1 MNEIMKNP
9 EIVPDKISNPIN
21 RKVIV
26 GILGIGLGIFI
37 LLNIVSEDDAGM
49 LALIPSLV
57 FSSGVAILS
66 FIMAKQNENG
76 ILAKAY
82 FFLGLAF
89 TSYVIAEVLYYTFE
103 LILEIEAYP
112 SIADVFF
119 FALYP
124 GILAFLL
131 LNMKYFHSGFT
142 LFQKIWIPT
151 IPIFALIVYVVMSIG
166 VPDAELNFDFY
177 YGLIFVAA
185 ASTTL
190 SFTIIGALTFREGIL
205 GPIWLL
211 LVIGLMINA
220 AGDVWYY
227 HLEIFGEYFDAHP
240 VTVVWFVANL
250 FMIYALYKHIK
261 SV

>member
-1 MNEIMKNP
+1 MKEP
-9 EIVPDKISNPIN
+9 KIVPDKISNPIN
-21 RKVIV
+21 RKVII
-26 GILGIGLGIFI
+26 GILAIGFGIFI
-37 LLNIVSEDDAGM
+37 VLNLVSEDDVGM
-49 LALIPSLV
+49 LALIPSLI

-66 FIMAKQNENG
+66 FIVAKQNERG
-76 ILAKAY
+76 IVSKSY

-89 TSYVIAEVLYYTFE
+89 TSYVIAEILYYTFD
-103 LILEIEAYP
+103 LVLGIEAYP

-124 GILAFLL
+124 GTLAYLL
-131 LNMKYFHSGFT
+131 LNIKYFHSGFSIS
-142 LFQKIWIPT
+142 QKIWVPA
-151 IPIFALIVYVVMSIG
+151 IPIFALMAYIVMSIS
-166 VPDAELNFDFY
+166 VPDSELNFDFY

-190 SFTIIGALTFREGIL
+190 SFTIIGAIIFREGIL

-261 SV
+261 NI

>member
-1 MNEIMKNP
+1 MKNP

-21 RKVIV
+21 RKAIAV
-26 GILGIGLGIFI
+26 ILGIGFGIFI
-37 LLNIVSEDDAGM
+37 ALNLVSEEDAGT

-57 FSSGVAILS
+57 FSSAVAILS
-66 FIMAKQNENG
+66 FVMAKQNENG

-82 FFLGLAF
+82 FFLGIAF
-89 TSYVIAEVLYYTFE
+89 TSYVTAEVLYYLFE
-103 LILEIEAYP
+103 LILEIDSYP

-119 FALYP
+119 FTVYP
-124 GILAFLL
+124 GILIFLF

-142 LFQKIWIPT
+142 LFQKIWVPA
-151 IPIFALIVYVVMSIG
+151 IPIFALIVYVIMSIS

-185 ASTTL
+185 ASITL

-205 GPIWLL
+205 GPIWFL
-211 LVIGLMINA
+211 LVMGLMINA

-240 VTVVWFVANL
+240 VTVVWFVANM

>member
-1 MNEIMKNP
+1 MKNLD
-9 EIVPDKISNPIN
+9 IVPDKMSNPIN
-21 RKVIV
+21 RKVIA

-37 LLNIVSEDDAGM
+37 ALNLASEEDVGTT
-49 LALIPSLV
+49 ALVPSLI
-57 FSSGVAILS
+57 FSAGVAILS

-142 LFQKIWIPT
+142 LFQKIWVPI
-151 IPIFALIVYVVMSIG
+151 IPIFALIVYVIMSIS

-177 YGLIFVAA
+177 YGLIFVAG

-190 SFTIIGALTFREGIL
+190 SFTIIGALTFREGVL
-205 GPIWLL
+205 GPIWFL

-220 AGDVWYY
+220 AGDVWHY

-261 SV
+261 SI

>member
-1 MNEIMKNP
+1 MNRIMKNP
-9 EIVPDKISNPIN
+9 DIVPDKMSNPIN
-21 RKVIV
+21 RKVIA

-37 LLNIVSEDDAGM
+37 ALNLASEEDVGTT
-49 LALIPSLV
+49 ALVPSLI
-57 FSSGVAILS
+57 FSAGVAILS

-89 TSYVIAEVLYYTFE
+89 TSYMIAEVLYYTFE

-124 GILAFLL
+124 GILVFLL

-142 LFQKIWIPT
+142 LFQKIWVPI
-151 IPIFALIVYVVMSIG
+151 IPIFALIVYVIMSISI
-166 VPDAELNFDFY
+166 PDAELNFDFY

-205 GPIWLL
+205 GPIWFL

-261 SV
+261 NI

>member
-1 MNEIMKNP
+1 MGRIMKTP

-21 RKVIV
+21 RKAIIV
-26 GILGIGLGIFI
+26 ILGIGFGIFI
-37 LLNIVSEDDAGM
+37 ALNFASEDDAGM
-49 LALIPSLV
+49 IALIASLG

-66 FIMAKQNENG
+66 FIVAKQNESG
-76 ILAKAY
+76 IISKAY

-89 TSYVIAEVLYYTFE
+89 TAYVIAEVLYYTFD
-103 LILEIEAYP
+103 LILGIEAYP

-124 GILAFLL
+124 GTLAYLL
-131 LNMKYFHSGFT
+131 LNMKYFHSGFSI
-142 LFQKIWIPT
+142 FQKIWVPAIPV
-151 IPIFALIVYVVMSIG
+151 FALIVYVAMSIG

-205 GPIWLL
+205 GPIWFL

-220 AGDVWYY
+220 AGDIWYY

-261 SV
+261 NI

>member
-1 MNEIMKNP
+1 MKDP

-21 RKVIV
+21 LKVIAI
-26 GILGIGLGIFI
+26 ILGIGLCIFI
-37 LLNIVSEDDAGM
+37 GLNLASEEDAGT
-49 LALIPSLV
+49 LALIFSLV

-66 FIMAKQNENG
+66 FIMAKQNDSG

-82 FFLGLAF
+82 FLLGLAF
-89 TSYVIAEVLYYTFE
+89 TSYLIAEILYYTFE
-103 LILEIEAYP
+103 LILEIESYP

-124 GILAFLL
+124 GTLAFLL
-131 LNMKYFHSGFT
+131 LNMKYFHSGFSK
-142 LFQKIWIPT
+142 FQKIWVPA
-151 IPIFALIVYVVMSIG
+151 IPIFALMVYITMSIG

-240 VTVVWFVANL
+240 VTVVWFVANM

>member
-1 MNEIMKNP
+1 MKEP
-9 EIVPDKISNPIN
+9 KIVPDKISNPIN
-21 RKVIV
+21 RKVII
-26 GILGIGLGIFI
+26 GILTIGFGIFI
-37 LLNIVSEDDAGM
+37 ALNLVSEDDVGI
-49 LALIPSLV
+49 LALILSLI

-66 FIMAKQNENG
+66 FIVAKQNERG
-76 ILAKAY
+76 IVAKSY

-89 TSYVIAEVLYYTFE
+89 TSYVIAEALYYTFD
-103 LILEIEAYP
+103 LVLGIEAYP

-124 GILAFLL
+124 GTLAYLL
-131 LNMKYFHSGFT
+131 LNIKYFHSGFNIS
-142 LFQKIWIPT
+142 QKIWIPA
-151 IPIFALIVYVVMSIG
+151 IPIFALIVYIIMSIS
-166 VPDAELNFDFY
+166 VPDSELNFDFY

-190 SFTIIGALTFREGIL
+190 SFTIIGAITFREGIL
-205 GPIWLL
+205 GSIWLL

-220 AGDVWYY
+220 AGDIWYY

-240 VTVVWFVANL
+240 VTVIWFVANL

-261 SV
+261 NI